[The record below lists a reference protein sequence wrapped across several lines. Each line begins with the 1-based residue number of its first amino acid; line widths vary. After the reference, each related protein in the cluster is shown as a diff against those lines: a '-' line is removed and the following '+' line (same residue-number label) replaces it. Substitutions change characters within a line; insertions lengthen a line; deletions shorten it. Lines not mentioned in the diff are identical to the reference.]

1 MGSSFMIGQNK
12 ETMLEQEMKA
22 IRRLK
27 DKQKREVQA
36 MVDYEVKM
44 SAIREK
50 NEMQMKSQQDQ
61 DYQHQK
67 ELAYKRQE
75 YE

>member
-1 MGSSFMIGQNK
+1 
-12 ETMLEQEMKA
+12 
-22 IRRLK
+22 
-27 DKQKREVQA
+27 

-50 NEMQMKSQQDQ
+50 NEMQMKSLQDQ

-67 ELAYKRQE
+67 ELAYKR
-75 YE
+75 

>member
-27 DKQKREVQA
+27 DKQKREV
-36 MVDYEVKM
+36 
-44 SAIREK
+44 
-50 NEMQMKSQQDQ
+50 
-61 DYQHQK
+61 
-67 ELAYKRQE
+67 
-75 YE
+75 